1 MGEQSTRGGRKCQ
14 AATTCRGNQS
24 KKPAEREGQ
33 EEEKDFQFLPKQW
46 EEKGFKGKEEE
57 EKGAKR
63 EAEGA
68 TAEGV
73 EGDVWENG
81 FGSRPRSEK
90 GVDEKGQESDPE
102 KEEPQLLSTELNLHF
117 RRSLEW
123 RGAVPG
129 GDESE
134 DSLGKNPRGA
144 GGKCHQGD
152 AGKVAFP
159 HGPDLGA
166 RRLKATTSTYSPFP
180 STPSRENDSSN
191 GKRSADPLL
200 RMRFASAGTSC
211 VSNGHPSAESKGF
224 GTSGDGIALFNRSKV
239 GIAPKRRRSPGRS
252 LGSKGGRTRSSRGLQ
267 SESSNSANPFRPK
280 RERRPQQGRKRKR
293 QQGQRRRK
301 GRQPSFE
308 GERWQRR
315 CEERKGELGE
325 EGLPNREASEKEAEE
340 MLEDSE
346 CLVRVVR
353 SLKLKSGKA
362 GPSQPSFTSWLSEP
376 RTLGEMGVLLEDM
389 MFNFLECHPTLR
401 SRSTFSGVRGRT
413 FPLIPD
419 HILHGLPSSGSDHW
433 LSCVCMSLNSYYGV
447 EVLPSSAMLPR
458 SKLAAHALQ
467 QTRECIDDLSKW
479 SEKSEVFSWE
489 ELWRVKTVDYSGEEV
504 HTAQSFRW
512 ANIEPTIPREV
523 GMVPL
528 ESMCRHGT
536 LAYVNDF
543 ESFLKPEEE
552 MVLRKPPRVQ
562 VAEEDWHEVCQ
573 GLLDR
578 KLCKVLPKHQLYH
591 VGGRP
596 VLSGLFGVSKN
607 EFTAEGVEHLRLIMN
622 LTPLNELCRPLA
634 SDIGTL
640 PSWACMSPLFLGDN
654 EELVV
659 SSEDIR
665 CFFYIFRV
673 PTSWHQ
679 FLGFNREVPVDLLP
693 QDMQGESCVL
703 VSNVLPT
710 GFLNSVGIAQHV
722 HRNVISSAWKIGR
735 GLPGGEAEIRK
746 DRPYSV
752 SPHLWRVYLDNYDEL
767 QKVDKSMAAL
777 IAGTPSDATEMVREQ
792 YDLLGLPRHPKKS
805 VQQAHIAEVQGAIVD
820 GQAGIIYPKPS
831 KMLKYLQAVV
841 KLLEDGWANKRQ
853 LQVAAGGLV
862 YVSMFRRPLL
872 GSLNAIWKWIES
884 FAGEPP
890 VVRKPIPVMVQW
902 ELLRFLGLL
911 PLARLDLRSELDP
924 VITASDASLGGGGFC
939 ATTGLTPY
947 GCAASNLLVRGEV
960 PEWLRGA
967 HVWTHQC

>member
-1 MGEQSTRGGRKCQ
+1 
-14 AATTCRGNQS
+14 
-24 KKPAEREGQ
+24 
-33 EEEKDFQFLPKQW
+33 
-46 EEKGFKGKEEE
+46 
-57 EKGAKR
+57 
-63 EAEGA
+63 
-68 TAEGV
+68 
-73 EGDVWENG
+73 
-81 FGSRPRSEK
+81 
-90 GVDEKGQESDPE
+90 
-102 KEEPQLLSTELNLHF
+102 
-117 RRSLEW
+117 
-123 RGAVPG
+123 
-129 GDESE
+129 
-134 DSLGKNPRGA
+134 
-144 GGKCHQGD
+144 
-152 AGKVAFP
+152 
-159 HGPDLGA
+159 
-166 RRLKATTSTYSPFP
+166 
-180 STPSRENDSSN
+180 
-191 GKRSADPLL
+191 
-200 RMRFASAGTSC
+200 
-211 VSNGHPSAESKGF
+211 
-224 GTSGDGIALFNRSKV
+224 
-239 GIAPKRRRSPGRS
+239 
-252 LGSKGGRTRSSRGLQ
+252 
-267 SESSNSANPFRPK
+267 
-280 RERRPQQGRKRKR
+280 
-293 QQGQRRRK
+293 
-301 GRQPSFE
+301 
-308 GERWQRR
+308 
-315 CEERKGELGE
+315 
-325 EGLPNREASEKEAEE
+325 

-703 VSNVLPT
+703 VSNVLPM

-752 SPHLWRVYLDNYDEL
+752 SPPPLE
-767 QKVDKSMAAL
+767 S
-777 IAGTPSDATEMVREQ
+777 
-792 YDLLGLPRHPKKS
+792 LLG
-805 VQQAHIAEVQGAIVD
+805 
-820 GQAGIIYPKPS
+820 
-831 KMLKYLQAVV
+831 
-841 KLLEDGWANKRQ
+841 
-853 LQVAAGGLV
+853 
-862 YVSMFRRPLL
+862 
-872 GSLNAIWKWIES
+872 
-884 FAGEPP
+884 
-890 VVRKPIPVMVQW
+890 
-902 ELLRFLGLL
+902 
-911 PLARLDLRSELDP
+911 
-924 VITASDASLGGGGFC
+924 
-939 ATTGLTPY
+939 
-947 GCAASNLLVRGEV
+947 
-960 PEWLRGA
+960 
-967 HVWTHQC
+967 